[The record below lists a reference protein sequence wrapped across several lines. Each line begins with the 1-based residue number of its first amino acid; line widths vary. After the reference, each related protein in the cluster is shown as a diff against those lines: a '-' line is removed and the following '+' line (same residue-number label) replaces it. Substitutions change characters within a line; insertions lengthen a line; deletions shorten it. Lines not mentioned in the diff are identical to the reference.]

1 MKQSQRNRIINSV
14 NTKCKVSKNRTGV
27 VYIERHLTGLP
38 TTPVTLPGT
47 VTRDPAAAP
56 ATSSSTTAGYILTV
70 RPGQTCWRC
79 TILYDYCSLYL
90 CCRDLLKICACGA

>member
-47 VTRDPAAAP
+47 VTRDTAAAP

-70 RPGQTCWRC
+70 RPGQTCW
-79 TILYDYCSLYL
+79 
-90 CCRDLLKICACGA
+90 